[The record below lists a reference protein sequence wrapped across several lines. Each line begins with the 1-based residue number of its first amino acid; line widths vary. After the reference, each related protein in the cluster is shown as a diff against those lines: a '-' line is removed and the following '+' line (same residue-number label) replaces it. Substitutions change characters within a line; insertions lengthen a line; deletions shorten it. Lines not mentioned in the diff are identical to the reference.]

1 MALWCCSPVD
11 RRAAIF
17 GILVV
22 VVGAAILPAG
32 ASAIPAPDTEKAY
45 VAFFLGQGGYLFSWG
60 IPLLES
66 KARQLG
72 FATDIFSYTD
82 VSAAWTN
89 IVRRR
94 KGGYK
99 IALVGYSLGNT
110 TATYLQRYLPVDLL
124 VAIAESS
131 LGRNSPI
138 NKNNTKRSVLW
149 YGPDMLS
156 NAGVYDGFNETR
168 YVDSVHVLMDIDP
181 RVMSGV
187 FDELKN
193 LVTPNR
199 RDEPIVVANTPLPRP
214 KPVASPINDKI
225 VTAPAPA
232 PAQWL
237 SAGWLPPT
245 NITTRDVTCTNC
257 WGFEQSL
264 GAAGLDPWMQE
275 ASQAS
280 GDPNEQF
287 AGRLLEYGRSSLEK
301 IEYEER
307 SQKVSRDPAFAPPK
321 TQ

>member
-1 MALWCCSPVD
+1 MASWCCSPGD

-17 GILVV
+17 GMLV
-22 VVGAAILPAG
+22 VVGAAIFPAG
-32 ASAIPAPDTEKAY
+32 ASAVPALDTEKAY

-66 KARQLG
+66 NARKLG

-82 VSAAWTN
+82 VRAAWTN

-94 KGGYK
+94 KDGYK

-110 TATYLQRYLPVDLL
+110 TATYLQRYLAVDLL

-131 LGRNSPI
+131 LGRNLPI

-156 NAGVYDGFNETR
+156 NAGVYDGFNETH
-168 YVDSVHVLMDIDP
+168 YVDNVHVLMDVDP

-193 LVTPNR
+193 LVAPNR

-214 KPVASPINDKI
+214 KPAVSPINDKI
-225 VTAPAPA
+225 RTAPE
-232 PAQWL
+232 QSL
-237 SAGWLPPT
+237 SAAWLPPAD
-245 NITTRDVTCTNC
+245 IMTRDVTCTNC

-264 GAAGLDPWMQE
+264 SAAGLDPWMQE
-275 ASQAS
+275 ASQVS
-280 GDPNEQF
+280 RDPSEQF

-307 SQKVSRDPAFAPPK
+307 SQKVSRDPASAPPK